1 MFCSLS
7 ASKADVTS
15 SNKNREEFL
24 SKAIVNITFLLN
36 IFNTYS
42 LISFII
48 DDTIL
53 NVRSSYYEFQ
63 LGRLFGCNDL
73 ERFLSPYR
81 QFLN

>member
-1 MFCSLS
+1 MLFFEIIYPLLI
-7 ASKADVTS
+7 KIY
-15 SNKNREEFL
+15 
-24 SKAIVNITFLLN
+24 IVNITFLLN

-73 ERFLSPYR
+73 ERFSL
-81 QFLN
+81 

>member
-1 MFCSLS
+1 MLFFEIIYPLLI
-7 ASKADVTS
+7 KIY
-15 SNKNREEFL
+15 
-24 SKAIVNITFLLN
+24 IVNITFLLN

-63 LGRLFGCNDL
+63 LEQFYDYIDL
-73 ERFLSPYR
+73 ERFLSPYHR
-81 QFLN
+81 FLN

>member
-1 MFCSLS
+1 MLFFEIIYPLLI
-7 ASKADVTS
+7 KIY
-15 SNKNREEFL
+15 
-24 SKAIVNITFLLN
+24 IVNITFLLN

-63 LGRLFGCNDL
+63 LGQLSDHSEL
-73 ERFLSPYR
+73 EKFLSPYR

>member
-1 MFCSLS
+1 MLFFEIIYPLLI
-7 ASKADVTS
+7 KIYI
-15 SNKNREEFL
+15 L
-24 SKAIVNITFLLN
+24 NITFLLN